1 MRNLWVKVKGGLCSF
16 GRACQRGS
24 MNLKAIIG
32 VTVTVVVLGTA
43 VPVLWPLFA
52 GSDTDIQAMTE
63 TDSGTVFIQTF
74 WPILI
79 LIGGIGLVVGI
90 VYMVMKR
97 FRMGR

>member
-1 MRNLWVKVKGGLCSF
+1 MLTKIKTAMKKAWVS
-16 GRACQRGS
+16 CQRGAGS
-24 MNLKAIIG
+24 LKSIIT
-32 VTVTVVVLGTA
+32 VTVTVVILGTA

-90 VYMVMKR
+90 VYMVMRR
-97 FRMGR
+97 FNIGR